1 MKLILSDKE
10 LKQEEFPQ
18 EVAIKKVTIKT
29 MGNYEHREDVLAVV
43 GSRAMAVKA
52 EKMDFPGLRFFQLT
66 SAGFDGVPC
75 EKYAERR
82 IAVANAGSIYSIPI
96 AETVVLGILLMAKKL
111 RNNPNNRHFKIQ
123 RHYNTITELADKN
136 VLIMGAGNI
145 GTAVAGRLRGFE
157 MHIDGYDPFCPNKPQ
172 YQQIIREKKNLLQ
185 QIGRYDYIISTLPDN
200 EQTKK
205 FINADVFHN
214 MKRTAII
221 INVGRRAVFNEKDF
235 YQVLKNKKIGG
246 AVLDMFEKV
255 PNPIQNK
262 FRRLNNVIVLPGVAA
277 ISQEVNIRLVDH
289 ITKNILALINGMEI
303 TNVINGVK

>member
-18 EVAIKKVTIKT
+18 EVEIKKVTIKT
-29 MGNYEHREDVLAVV
+29 MGNYEHREDVWAIV

-82 IAVANAGSIYSIPI
+82 IVVANAGSIYSIPI

-157 MHIDGYDPFCPNKPQ
+157 MYIDGYDPFCPNKSQ
-172 YQQIIREKKNLLQ
+172 YEQIIRDKKYLLQ
-185 QIGRYDYIISTLPDN
+185 QIGKYDYIISTLPDN
-200 EQTKK
+200 EQTKN

-246 AVLDMFEKV
+246 AVLDMFEKL

-277 ISQEVNIRLVDH
+277 ISQEVNIRLVDY
-289 ITKNILALINGMEI
+289 ITKNLLAFINGTEVM
-303 TNVINGVK
+303 NMINGVK